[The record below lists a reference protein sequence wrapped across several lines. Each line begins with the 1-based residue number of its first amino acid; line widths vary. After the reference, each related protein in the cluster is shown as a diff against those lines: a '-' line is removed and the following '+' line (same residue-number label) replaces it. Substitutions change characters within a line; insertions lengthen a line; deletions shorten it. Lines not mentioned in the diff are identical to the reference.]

1 MSIPSRDTSKKGT
14 VTRSQSRKDPI
25 LAREIEKLSQ
35 GLLQTKQKTLGNTD
49 KNLQIFGNGK

>member
-25 LAREIEKLSQ
+25 LAREIEKSSQ
-35 GLLQTKQKTLGNTD
+35 GPLQTKQKTLRNTD
-49 KNLQIFGNGK
+49 KTLHIFENGK